1 MERGSVTTP
10 FGRRAMT
17 LGMLASQI
25 AAGDVPP
32 DRSVD
37 KWKLFRSLCEAKTV
51 IGVSDRSLAVLNALL
66 SFYPGSELTGESGL
80 VVFPSNAQ
88 LSLRTHGMAGTTL
101 RRHLACLVEAGLILR
116 RDSPNGKR
124 YARRGRSGSVGEA
137 FGFDLSP
144 LVVRANEFST
154 AAAELAAARQS
165 LRLMRER
172 LSLCRRDA
180 AKLLELLRESSTSV
194 DWEQQQLRYEELA
207 TPLSRKASANDV
219 EAVYNAMSK
228 LRSDLANQ
236 LEKLLNSAKLD
247 ANDRHNGRH
256 IQNSEPDSKFESE
269 PGLGTG
275 RDTFSTNPSTYRI
288 DGTACRPN
296 PSGIS
301 ALTADKPRA
310 RLLPPPPTIS
320 QHAPQVPL
328 PVLLSACTQIADY
341 GPQGR
346 IATWRDLMS
355 AAVVVRTMLGVST
368 DAYDDACS
376 VLGPENAATV
386 VSCMLERA
394 DRISSPGGYL
404 RDLTARARRQ
414 AFSLGPMVG
423 ALSRARMT
431 VGTVLA
437 S

>member
-194 DWEQQQLRYEELA
+194 DLEQQQLRYEELA

-301 ALTADKPRA
+301 ALTADKPLA

-320 QHAPQVPL
+320 QHAPPGSVARSPL
-328 PVLLSACTQIADY
+328 GLHADCRLRTT
-341 GPQGR
+341 GPDSDMEGPYERCGR
-346 IATWRDLMS
+346 GQDHA
-355 AAVVVRTMLGVST
+355 GCE
-368 DAYDDACS
+368 Y
-376 VLGPENAATV
+376 
-386 VSCMLERA
+386 
-394 DRISSPGGYL
+394 
-404 RDLTARARRQ
+404 RR
-414 AFSLGPMVG
+414 L
-423 ALSRARMT
+423 
-431 VGTVLA
+431 
-437 S
+437 

>member
-1 MERGSVTTP
+1 
-10 FGRRAMT
+10 MT

-66 SFYPGSELTGESGL
+66 SFYPGSELSGENGL

-124 YARRGRSGSVGEA
+124 YARRRRSGAVGEA

-172 LSLCRRDA
+172 LSLCRRDT
-180 AKLLELLRESSTSV
+180 AKLLELLRESATAA
-194 DWEQQQLRYEELA
+194 DWEQQQRRYEELA
-207 TPLSRKASANDV
+207 APLSRKASANDI
-219 EAVYNAMSK
+219 EAVYDGMSK
-228 LRSDLANQ
+228 LRSDLAKE

-256 IQNSEPDSKFESE
+256 IQNSDPDSKFESE
-269 PGLGTG
+269 PGLGKG
-275 RDTFSTNPSTYRI
+275 RGTFPTNASTYRA
-288 DGTACRPN
+288 DLGGCRPN
-296 PSGIS
+296 LAGVSTRS
-301 ALTADKPRA
+301 ADHPPA
-310 RLLPPPPTIS
+310 RLAPPPLTIS
-320 QHAPQVPL
+320 RHARQIPL
-328 PVLLSACTQIADY
+328 PVLLSACPQIADY

-346 IATWRDLMS
+346 IATWSDLTI
-355 AAVVVRTMLGVST
+355 AAIVVRTMLNVST

-386 VSCMLERA
+386 IACMLERA

-404 RDLTARARRQ
+404 RDLTARARRH
-414 AFSLGPMVG
+414 AFSLGPMVA
-423 ALSRARMT
+423 ALNRART
-431 VGTVLA
+431 TEGTPLA
-437 S
+437 R